1 MTATEIELPPD
12 CPLCGKSLTENL
24 PPSKDGKKTTG
35 QLAAVIMDDH
45 SVVDCHC
52 WHLRQIEI
60 IRGLNE
66 LPSSLLQ
73 LRAWWHRVRE
83 YGQYLTLHYWTT
95 ERRRLRQ
102 VAQHHSGETPAVAS
116 VCEGATPERGGG

>member
-1 MTATEIELPPD
+1 MTATAIDIPAT

-24 PPSKDGKKTTG
+24 PPSEGGKKTTG
-35 QLAAVIMDDH
+35 QLTAVVMDDR

-73 LRAWWHRVRE
+73 LRGWWHRVRE

-95 ERRRLRQ
+95 ERSRLRK
-102 VAQHHSGETPAVAS
+102 VAEHHSGEVPAVETEEEDA
-116 VCEGATPERGGG
+116 